1 MSFNNI
7 LYVALFLLF
16 GFGVMHSTENEEKKF
31 AKIVKKATKEN
42 WTALPY
48 GELIVKVGKEFLG
61 VPYVGGTLD
70 KDAAESCTIELDK
83 LDCVTFF
90 ELSLAV
96 ADALITEDEPKFSSL
111 YDRIQYT
118 RYREG
123 LIDGYES
130 RLHYTADWIY
140 DNIEKGVVADITQEL
155 GGVELVLNVYF
166 MSRNAA
172 KYPML
177 KGNKDLVAKIKKIEE
192 DVNANPAY
200 YIPKEKVSDI
210 MDDLQDGD
218 IVAFVTSIDGL
229 DYGHIGLINKEDGTA
244 RLMHAS
250 TTAKKVVLDTTIDE
264 YIEGVSKFTGI
275 TVLRPIAPLK

>member
-16 GFGVMHSTENEEKKF
+16 GFGVTRASETEEKKF
-31 AKIVKKATKEN
+31 AKIVKKATSED
-42 WTALPY
+42 WASLPY

-83 LDCVTFF
+83 LDCVTYF
-90 ELSLAV
+90 ELTLAV
-96 ADALITEDEPKFSSL
+96 ADALITEDDPTFSSL
-111 YDRIQYT
+111 YDRVQYT

-123 LIDGYES
+123 IIDGYES
-130 RLHYTADWIY
+130 RLHYTADWIF
-140 DNIEKGVVADITQEL
+140 DNIEKGVVADITEEL
-155 GGVELVLNVYF
+155 GGVPLELNVYF
-166 MSRNAA
+166 MSKNAA

-177 KGNKDLVAKIKKIEE
+177 KGNKALIAKIKKTEE
-192 DVNANPAY
+192 DINTNPAF
-200 YIPKEKVSDI
+200 YIPKENVPDI
-210 MDDLQDGD
+210 MEELQDGD

-229 DYGHIGLINKEDGTA
+229 DYGHIGLVNKEDGTA

-264 YIEGVSKFTGI
+264 YIDGVSKFTGI

>member
-1 MSFNNI
+1 MSFNKL
-7 LYVALFLLF
+7 LYVALFLLI
-16 GFGVMHSTENEEKKF
+16 GFGIAHSTETDDKKF
-31 AKIVKKATKEN
+31 TTIVNKATKEN
-42 WTALPY
+42 WVALPY

-83 LDCVTFF
+83 LDCVTYF
-90 ELSLAV
+90 ELTLAI
-96 ADALITEDEPKFSSL
+96 ADALITEDEPTFNSL

-123 LIDGYES
+123 LLDGYES
-130 RLHYTADWIY
+130 RLHYTADWIA
-140 DNIEKGVVADITQEL
+140 DNIEKGVVADITEEL
-155 GGVELVLNVYF
+155 GGIPLKLNVFF
-166 MSRNAA
+166 MSKNAS

-177 KGNKDLVAKIKKIEE
+177 KNNKALVAKIKKIE
-192 DVNANPAY
+192 DNINASSAF
-200 YIPKEKVSDI
+200 YIPKENIPDI
-210 MDDLQDGD
+210 MEDLQDGD

-250 TTAKKVVLDTTIDE
+250 TGNKKVTLDTTLDE
-264 YIEGVSKFTGI
+264 YIDGVSKFTGI

>member
-7 LYVALFLLF
+7 LYFTLILLF
-16 GFGVMHSTENEEKKF
+16 GFGLAHTSESEDKKF
-31 AKIVKKATKEN
+31 AKIVSKASKED
-42 WTALPY
+42 WSSLPY

-70 KDAAESCTIELDK
+70 KDAVESCTIELDK
-83 LDCVTFF
+83 LDCVTYF
-90 ELSLAV
+90 ELTLAI
-96 ADALITEDEPKFSSL
+96 ADALITEDYPTFNSL
-111 YDRIQYT
+111 FDRVQYT

-140 DNIEKGVVADITQEL
+140 DNIEKGVVADITEEL
-155 GGVELVLNVYF
+155 GGIPLNLNVYF
-166 MSRNAA
+166 MSRNAN

-177 KGNKDLVAKIKKIEE
+177 KGNKELIAKIKKIEE
-192 DVNANPAY
+192 GINANPAY
-200 YIPKEKVSDI
+200 YIPKDNISDI
-210 MDDLQDGD
+210 MEELQDGD

-250 TTAKKVVLDTTIDE
+250 TTAKKVVLDTALDE
-264 YIEGVSKFTGI
+264 YIDNVSKFTGI

>member
-7 LYVALFLLF
+7 LYFTLILLF
-16 GFGVMHSTENEEKKF
+16 GFGLAHTSESEDKKF
-31 AKIVKKATKEN
+31 AKIVSKASKED
-42 WTALPY
+42 WSSLPY

-70 KDAAESCTIELDK
+70 KDAVESCTIELDK
-83 LDCVTFF
+83 LDCVTYF
-90 ELSLAV
+90 ELTLAI
-96 ADALITEDEPKFSSL
+96 ADALITEDDPTFNSL
-111 YDRIQYT
+111 FDRVQYT

-140 DNIEKGVVADITQEL
+140 DNIEKGVVADITEEL
-155 GGVELVLNVYF
+155 GGIPLNLNVYF
-166 MSRNAA
+166 MSRNAN

-177 KGNKDLVAKIKKIEE
+177 KGNKELIAKIKKIEE
-192 DVNANPAY
+192 DINANPAY
-200 YIPKEKVSDI
+200 YIPKDNISDI
-210 MDDLQDGD
+210 MEELQDGD

-250 TTAKKVVLDTTIDE
+250 TTAKKVVLDTTLDE
-264 YIEGVSKFTGI
+264 YIDNVSKFTGI

>member
-16 GFGVMHSTENEEKKF
+16 GFGITRASETEEKRF
-31 AKIVKKATKEN
+31 AKIVKKASKED
-42 WTALPY
+42 WTSLPY

-83 LDCVTFF
+83 LDCVTYF
-90 ELSLAV
+90 ELTLAI
-96 ADALITEDEPKFSSL
+96 ADALITEDEPTFSSL

-177 KGNKDLVAKIKKIEE
+177 KGNKALIAKIKKIEE
-192 DVNANPAY
+192 DINANPAY
-200 YIPKEKVSDI
+200 YIPKENVSDI
-210 MDDLQDGD
+210 MEELQDGD

-250 TTAKKVVLDTTIDE
+250 TSAKKVVLDTALDE
-264 YIEGVSKFTGI
+264 YIDGVSKFTGI

>member
-16 GFGVMHSTENEEKKF
+16 GFGVMHSSENEEKKF